1 MVVKTPVAVRVYG
14 VLLKVYPAEFRGRY
28 ADQMLCFFEESWL
41 EISALSNPAAAL
53 ALWLRT
59 LDDLLRTALYKRM
72 SQFMVGMGMQRG
84 ISLGA
89 SAALHV
95 VVLWALTWLA
105 FHPLPPPGGGCPE
118 KPSRSMG
125 IKTALMPTAHVD
137 SRN

>member
-1 MVVKTPVAVRVYG
+1 MAAKTPVAVRIYG
-14 VLLKVYPAEFRGRY
+14 VLLKAYPAEFRGIY

-53 ALWLRT
+53 TLWLRT
-59 LDDLLRTALYKRM
+59 LDDLLRTALCKRM
-72 SQFMVGMGMQRG
+72 SQFAVGIGMERG

-89 SAALHV
+89 SAALHI

-105 FHPLPPPGGGCPE
+105 FQPLPPPGGRCPQ
-118 KPSRSMG
+118 KLSRSII
-125 IKTALMPTAHVD
+125 IKTAIVPRALVN